1 MTDIA
6 AQKATGNGPEPAI
19 LTRLGDRSIV
29 LVGMMGVGKSS
40 IGRRLGARLGIP
52 FVDADAEIERAAG
65 GMSIADIFAR
75 HGEAAFRSLEAR
87 VIARLL
93 NGGPQVLA
101 TGGGA
106 VMNPETRA
114 LIQEKGIS
122 IWLAAEF
129 ELLLRRI
136 SKRKAERPMLQTAD
150 PAATLRELL
159 AAREPIYAQ
168 ADLTVQ
174 SRDVP
179 HDAVVAEIVDRL
191 AAFLGAAP
199 PERSPS

>member
-1 MTDIA
+1 M
-6 AQKATGNGPEPAI
+6 GNGAAAAV
-19 LTRLGDRSIV
+19 LSRLGDRSIV
-29 LVGMMGVGKSS
+29 LIGMMGVGKSS

-65 GMSIADIFAR
+65 MSITDIFAR
-75 HGEAAFRSLEAR
+75 HGEAAFRSGEAR

-106 VMNPETRA
+106 VMNPATRA
-114 LIQEKGIS
+114 LIQERGVS
-122 IWLAAEF
+122 IWLSAEL

-179 HDAVVAEIVDRL
+179 HDAVVAEIIDRL
-191 AAFLGAAP
+191 LAFLDAAP
-199 PERSPS
+199 PRRGQP

>member
-1 MTDIA
+1 MSDIA
-6 AQKATGNGPEPAI
+6 SQNTATNGPAPAI
-19 LTRLGDRSIV
+19 VSRLGDRSIV
-29 LVGMMGVGKSS
+29 LIGMMGVGKSS

-65 GMSIADIFAR
+65 MSIADIFAR
-75 HGEAAFRSLEAR
+75 HGEESFRSGEAR

-93 NGGPQVLA
+93 GAGPQVLA

-106 VMNPETRA
+106 VMNPATRA
-114 LIQEKGIS
+114 LIQARGVS
-122 IWLAAEF
+122 IWLSAEF

-136 SKRKAERPMLQTAD
+136 SKRKAERPMLQTED

-179 HDAVVAEIVDRL
+179 HDAVVAEIVERL
-191 AAFLGAAP
+191 ADFLGGAP
-199 PERSPS
+199 LERSRS

>member
-6 AQKATGNGPEPAI
+6 AQKSASNGAPAAI
-19 LTRLGDRSIV
+19 VSQLGDRSIV
-29 LVGMMGVGKSS
+29 LIGMMGVGKSS

-52 FVDADAEIERAAG
+52 FIDADAEIEKAA

-75 HGEAAFRSLEAR
+75 HGEAAFRSGEAR

-114 LIQEKGIS
+114 LIQKKGVS
-122 IWLAAEF
+122 IWLSAEF

-159 AAREPIYAQ
+159 AKREPIYTQ
-168 ADLTVQ
+168 ADLTVE

-179 HDAVVAEIVDRL
+179 HDAVVAEILERL
-191 AAFLGAAP
+191 AAFLDASQ
-199 PERSPS
+199 RSQS

>member
-1 MTDIA
+1 MADIA
-6 AQKATGNGPEPAI
+6 AQKSTNDGTASGI
-19 LTRLGDRSIV
+19 VSRLGDRSIV
-29 LVGMMGVGKSS
+29 LIGMMGVGKSS
-40 IGRRLGARLGIP
+40 IGRRLAARLGIP
-52 FVDADAEIERAAG
+52 FVDADAEIERAAQ
-65 GMSIADIFAR
+65 MSIADFFAR
-75 HGEAAFRSLEAR
+75 HGEAAFRSGEAR

-106 VMNPETRA
+106 VMEPATRE
-114 LIQEKGIS
+114 LIREKGVS
-122 IWLAAEF
+122 IWLSAEF

-159 AAREPIYAQ
+159 AVREPIYAQ

-191 AAFLGAAP
+191 AAFFDAAP
-199 PERSPS
+199 QALDRP

>member
-1 MTDIA
+1 MIDIA
-6 AQKATGNGPEPAI
+6 VQKATGQSAAAAVVS
-19 LTRLGDRSIV
+19 RLGDRSIV
-29 LVGMMGVGKSS
+29 LIGMMGVGKSS

-65 GMSIADIFAR
+65 MSIADIFAR
-75 HGEAAFRSLEAR
+75 HGEAAFRSGEAR

-106 VMNPETRA
+106 VMNPATRA
-114 LIQEKGIS
+114 LIQEKGVS
-122 IWLAAEF
+122 IWLSAEF

-179 HDAVVAEIVDRL
+179 HDAVIAEILDRL
-191 AAFLGAAP
+191 AAFLDAAP
-199 PERSPS
+199 PHRSQS

>member
-1 MTDIA
+1 
-6 AQKATGNGPEPAI
+6 
-19 LTRLGDRSIV
+19 
-29 LVGMMGVGKSS
+29 
-40 IGRRLGARLGIP
+40 
-52 FVDADAEIERAAG
+52 
-65 GMSIADIFAR
+65 
-75 HGEAAFRSLEAR
+75 

-106 VMNPETRA
+106 VMNPDTRA
-114 LIQEKGIS
+114 LIQERGVS
-122 IWLAAEF
+122 IWLSAEF

-159 AAREPIYAQ
+159 ATREPIYAQ

-179 HDAVVAEIVDRL
+179 HDAVVAEIVERL
-191 AAFLGAAP
+191 AAFLDATP
-199 PERSPS
+199 QRSQS

>member
-1 MTDIA
+1 MSDIA
-6 AQKATGNGPEPAI
+6 SQKTATNGPAPAI
-19 LTRLGDRSIV
+19 VSRLGDRSIV
-29 LVGMMGVGKSS
+29 LIGMMGVGKSS

-65 GMSIADIFAR
+65 MSIADIFAR
-75 HGEAAFRSLEAR
+75 HGEESFRSGEAR

-93 NGGPQVLA
+93 GAGPQVLA

-106 VMNPETRA
+106 VMNPATRA
-114 LIQEKGIS
+114 LIQARGVS
-122 IWLAAEF
+122 IWLSAEF

-136 SKRKAERPMLQTAD
+136 SKRKAERPMLQTED

-179 HDAVVAEIVDRL
+179 HDAVVAEIVERL
-191 AAFLGAAP
+191 ADFLGGAP
-199 PERSPS
+199 LERSRS

>member
-1 MTDIA
+1 MIDIA
-6 AQKATGNGPEPAI
+6 AQKSTSNAAPGAI
-19 LTRLGDRSIV
+19 LSRLGDRSIV
-29 LVGMMGVGKSS
+29 LIGMMGVGKSS

-52 FVDADAEIERAAG
+52 FIDADAEIEKAA

-75 HGEAAFRSLEAR
+75 HGEAAFRS
-87 VIARLL
+87 
-93 NGGPQVLA
+93 
-101 TGGGA
+101 
-106 VMNPETRA
+106 A
-114 LIQEKGIS
+114 LIQKKGVS
-122 IWLAAEF
+122 IWLSAEF

-159 AAREPIYAQ
+159 AKREPIYAQ

-179 HDAVVAEIVDRL
+179 HDAVVVEILERL
-191 AAFLGAAP
+191 AGFLDAP
-199 PERSPS
+199 QRSQS

>member
-1 MTDIA
+1 MSDIA
-6 AQKATGNGPEPAI
+6 AQKLTNSGPAPAVVA
-19 LTRLGDRSIV
+19 RLGDRSIV
-29 LVGMMGVGKSS
+29 LIGMMGVGKSS

-65 GMSIADIFAR
+65 MSIADIFAR
-75 HGEAAFRSLEAR
+75 HGEAAFRSGEAR

-93 NGGPQVLA
+93 NSGPQVLA

-106 VMNPETRA
+106 VMDPATRA
-114 LIQEKGIS
+114 LIQERGVS
-122 IWLAAEF
+122 IWLSAEF

-150 PAATLRELL
+150 SAATLRELL
-159 AAREPIYAQ
+159 AAREPIYAL

-179 HDAVVAEIVDRL
+179 HDAVVAEIVERL
-191 AAFLGAAP
+191 ADFLGAAP
-199 PERSPS
+199 PERSQS